1 MTSDAKV
8 GLLLGLV
15 FIVIIAFLINGLPN
29 LLAKD
34 GDSNT
39 FRSTIPNA
47 NAFMILDDQADRAV
61 RALENI
67 GIEEPIEPRQVD
79 ISGSNGDPRF
89 SDEPLVADNSGRRRN
104 TQNVPRSNRPLQA
117 TAKKYTVKSGDN
129 LATIAKRIYG
139 PEQGN
144 RHVIVQRLFQAN
156 KATLSSPDDI
166 YVGQKLIVPSL
177 SSQTAAA
184 NTSESTAM
192 DRVEQTGMFERVRSG
207 ARSLFGGSGNRSEPK
222 IYVVK
227 SNDSLWQIANKYL
240 GDGNRYSEIVGLNNI
255 PDGETIF
262 EGMRLKLPNR

>member
-47 NAFMILDDQADRAV
+47 NAFIVLDDQADRAI
-61 RALENI
+61 RELENM

-79 ISGSNGDPRF
+79 ISGNNGDPRF
-89 SDEPLVADNSGRRRN
+89 SDEPLVADNSGRQRVS
-104 TQNVPRSNRPLQA
+104 QNVPRSNRPLQA

-139 PEQGN
+139 PQQGN

-177 SSQTAAA
+177 SSQTAPAS
-184 NTSESTAM
+184 TSESTAM
-192 DRVEQTGMFERVRSG
+192 DRVEQTGMFER
-207 ARSLFGGSGNRSEPK
+207 ARSLFRGSGKRSEAK
-222 IYVVK
+222 VYVVK
-227 SNDSLWQIANKYL
+227 SNDSLWQIANKCL

-262 EGMRLKLPNR
+262 EGMRLKLPKR